1 MADLL
6 DLQREIAARAAAFKK
21 FLARCRNAH
30 SSRLNGMQGGIDR
43 PAAVMINSNPKGHPN
58 TMKYMLVFVETAEDL
73 AKRDSAEA
81 PAYWESWSA
90 YVQAVEQAGIVVS
103 GAGLMPP
110 AMATTVK
117 IRDGKR
123 HVQDGPYSDAKEQLG
138 GFYVIDVPDLDT
150 ALDWAAKC
158 PAAAYASV
166 EVRPVMQMGE

>member
-1 MADLL
+1 
-6 DLQREIAARAAAFKK
+6 
-21 FLARCRNAH
+21 
-30 SSRLNGMQGGIDR
+30 MQGGIDR
-43 PAAVMINSNPKGHPN
+43 PAAVMINLNPKGHPN

-73 AKRDSAEA
+73 AKRDGAEA
-81 PAYWESWSA
+81 PAYWASWGA
-90 YVQAVEQAGIVVS
+90 YVQAVNQAGIVVS

-117 IRDGKR
+117 VRDGKR
-123 HVQDGPYSDAKEQLG
+123 HVQDGPYSDTKEQLG

>member
-1 MADLL
+1 
-6 DLQREIAARAAAFKK
+6 
-21 FLARCRNAH
+21 
-30 SSRLNGMQGGIDR
+30 MQGGIDR
-43 PAAVMINSNPKGHPN
+43 PAKVMLNPKTKGHAN
-58 TMKYMLVFVETAEDL
+58 AMKYMLVFVETAEDL
-73 AKRDSAEA
+73 AKRDGADA
-81 PAYWESWSA
+81 PAYWASWSA

-110 AMATTVK
+110 AMATTVRM
-117 IRDGKR
+117 RDGRR

-166 EVRPVMQMGE
+166 EVRPVMHMGE